1 MQDFRNLLITSVLLI
16 ACGCLLGLAV
26 NHQLV
31 IDAFSGRLTSPGGVA
46 AKPAATV
53 ILPVPILLEEVRTLA
68 GQGAVL
74 VDARPQDVYA
84 LGHLPMALSLPLDN
98 LENALSGFRN
108 QVPFSLTIITYCSG
122 FGCQD
127 SFDLAMH
134 LILAGYRD
142 VRVYEGGFPEWQA
155 AGLPVA
161 EDVQ

>member
-1 MQDFRNLLITSVLLI
+1 MQDFRKVLISSVLLI

-31 IDAFSGRLTSPGGVA
+31 MDAFTGRLTSPGVLA
-46 AKPAATV
+46 AKPAVMAT
-53 ILPVPILLEEVRTLA
+53 LPVPILLEEVRTLA

-74 VDARPQDVYA
+74 VDARPQDVYE
-84 LGHLPMALSLPLDN
+84 LGHLPGSLSLPLDN
-98 LENALSGFRN
+98 LENALAGFRN
-108 QVPFSLTIITYCSG
+108 QVPLSLTIITYCSG

-127 SFDLAMH
+127 SFDLAMQ

-155 AGLPVA
+155 AGRPVA
-161 EDVQ
+161 EGVQ